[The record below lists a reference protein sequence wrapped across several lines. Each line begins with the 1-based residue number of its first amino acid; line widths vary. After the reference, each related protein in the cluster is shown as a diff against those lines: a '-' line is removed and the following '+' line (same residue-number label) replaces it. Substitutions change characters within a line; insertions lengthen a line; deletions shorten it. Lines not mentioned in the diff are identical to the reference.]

1 MKRFTARQIYPLFI
15 LILSAFLII
24 GCGGGGDWTGHWL
37 PGGQLLSIEVT
48 PPNQSIAKGTTQQFM
63 ATGIYA
69 DNTKR
74 DLTSSVTWTSSNAA
88 VATISNA
95 SGSKGLATALA
106 IGGPVTI
113 TATDPGTGNA
123 GTAKLTV
130 TAATLVSIG
139 VTPANP
145 TIARGTTQQFIATG
159 IFTDATTQNLTS
171 SVTWTSSVPAIAAI
185 SNAAGFNG
193 LASAAAPGGTTITAT
208 SGLISGNTTLTVT
221 AATLVSIA
229 VTPINP
235 SIGLGTN
242 QQFIATGTFTAG
254 PTQDLTSSVTWSSSA
269 PAVAT
274 ISNAAGFN
282 GLATSAL
289 AGITTITATSGL
301 ISGNTTLTV
310 TAAALVSITVTPV
323 NPSIALGTNQQFIA
337 TGRYADFTTQNLT
350 SSVTWSSLA
359 PAVAT
364 ISNAAGSNGLGTSA
378 SVGITTITAALGLI
392 SGNTTLTVTA
402 ATLVSIAV
410 TPVNPSIARG
420 TNQQF
425 IATGRYSDATTRIL
439 TSSVTWTSSAP
450 AVAAISNAAGFNG
463 LATSLLAGIT
473 TITATSGLISGNTT
487 LTVTTATLVSIA
499 VTPVNP
505 TIARGTTQQFIATGT
520 YTAGPTQDL
529 TSSVVWTSSVPAV
542 ALISN
547 AAGFNGLATSLTA
560 GATTIRATVP
570 GTGETDST
578 TLTVTAATLVSI
590 AVTPAT
596 AGIPVGATQQFIAT
610 GTYTVGP
617 TQDLTSSVTWTS
629 SNTAVATIS
638 NAAGFNGLATAL
650 TVGGPIT
657 ITATD
662 PATLIAGTAAL
673 TVTIAPNLRAA
684 APYGGFGGGAGMT
697 NQGILTVINGGDI
710 GTTGVSTTITG
721 FHDST
726 GDGYTETPLNIGDVK
741 GRIYTA
747 PPPPVIFGPGGPFG
761 GTAVTMAIATAAA
774 ADALTAYNYLAGIP
788 GGIDPGAGQLGGLTL
803 APGIYKAAGGSFL
816 ITGTDLTLNAGGDPN
831 AVFVFQ
837 MATSLTVGA
846 PGFPRNIILAGGAQA
861 KNVFWQVGSA
871 ARIENRCTMVGTII
885 ASAGVTISTA
895 GELLTTT
902 LNGRALGL
910 NASVTV
916 VNTIINVPAP

>member
-15 LILSAFLII
+15 LILSAFLIT

-171 SVTWTSSVPAIAAI
+171 SVTWTSSVPAIATI
-185 SNAAGFNG
+185 SNASGFNG

-254 PTQDLTSSVTWSSSA
+254 PTQD
-269 PAVAT
+269 
-274 ISNAAGFN
+274 
-282 GLATSAL
+282 
-289 AGITTITATSGL
+289 
-301 ISGNTTLTV
+301 
-310 TAAALVSITVTPV
+310 
-323 NPSIALGTNQQFIA
+323 
-337 TGRYADFTTQNLT
+337 LT